1 MSRHLATIDTN
12 IIHRAERAEQC
23 SHCHLKSRFS
33 FCDLPEDIFK
43 KLEPIVYPFSYSQ
56 GTQLFSEGQTP
67 HGIFILCRGRV
78 KLLSGSTNGKTLMR
92 IAEVGEILGLSA
104 TITGTAYETTAAAL
118 DPGQVQFIRRD
129 QFLTFIQTY
138 GEAGLRAMQILSR
151 EHQTVVEQIRT
162 LVLADSAEQKLAN
175 LLLRWCKESGQL
187 TSEGIQIKLTLTHG
201 EIAQMIGA
209 ARETV
214 TRLFTEF
221 KSRKVIRIEGSNL
234 FIPNQVALE
243 NLVNP

>member
-1 MSRHLATIDTN
+1 MSRHLATINMN
-12 IIHRAERAEQC
+12 IIHQAESTEPC
-23 SHCHLKSRFS
+23 SHCHRKSRTS

-56 GTQLFSEGQTP
+56 GTHLFTEGQP
-67 HGIFILCRGRV
+67 PRGIFILCRGRV
-78 KLLSGSTNGKTLMR
+78 KLLSSSTNGKTLMR

-104 TITGTAYETTAAAL
+104 TIMGIAYETTAEAL
-118 DPGQVQFIRRD
+118 EPGQVQFIRRD
-129 QFLTFIQTY
+129 QFLTFIKTH

-151 EHQTVVEQIRT
+151 EHQTVVEQIRS

-175 LLLRWCKESGQL
+175 LLLQWCKESRQM
-187 TSEGIQIKLTLTHG
+187 TSEGIQIKMTLTHG

-214 TRLFTEF
+214 TRLFTNF